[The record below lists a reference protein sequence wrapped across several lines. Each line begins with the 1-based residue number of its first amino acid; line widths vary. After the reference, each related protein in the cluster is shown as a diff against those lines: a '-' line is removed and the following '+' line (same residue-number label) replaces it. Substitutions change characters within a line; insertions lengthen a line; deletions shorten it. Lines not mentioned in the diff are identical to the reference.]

1 MNEIL
6 SVFRSEKKYEVDLQ
20 TESVLTDRLQKL
32 MEADPHNG
40 ISGYMV
46 RSLYFDGIY
55 DGDYFDKV
63 DGLEYRK
70 KIRLRI
76 YSPSDETV
84 KLEIKEKKGSA
95 QLKSSLVIS
104 RENAKQLIEGNYTP
118 LLAMDNEIAKRAY
131 LIMTEQ
137 LYRPRCIVEYD
148 RKAFIH
154 HANDIRITLDT
165 GLRTCDDPHR
175 FFEEDPIL
183 HPVFLNPIL
192 EVKYNG
198 FLLGYLRYAVNLADL
213 PEQAISKYEHC
224 RKANHY
230 L

>member
-76 YSPSDETV
+76 YSRLTKPSNW
-84 KLEIKEKKGSA
+84 KSRKRRAALSLKAPWSSQEKPP
-95 QLKSSLVIS
+95 SS
-104 RENAKQLIEGNYTP
+104 
-118 LLAMDNEIAKRAY
+118 
-131 LIMTEQ
+131 
-137 LYRPRCIVEYD
+137 
-148 RKAFIH
+148 
-154 HANDIRITLDT
+154 
-165 GLRTCDDPHR
+165 
-175 FFEEDPIL
+175 
-183 HPVFLNPIL
+183 
-192 EVKYNG
+192 
-198 FLLGYLRYAVNLADL
+198 
-213 PEQAISKYEHC
+213 
-224 RKANHY
+224 
-230 L
+230 